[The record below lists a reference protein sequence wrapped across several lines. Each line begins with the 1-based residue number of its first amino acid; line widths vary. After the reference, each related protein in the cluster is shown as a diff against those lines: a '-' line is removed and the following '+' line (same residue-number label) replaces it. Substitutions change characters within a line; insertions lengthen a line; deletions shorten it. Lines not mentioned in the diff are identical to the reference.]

1 LTTPVFEEV
10 TWRQGSKAGAA
21 IGQGSLPHRAGTGRW
36 TQPVGRGAA
45 VAALLVEHPEGTDE
59 SPTGYWMTNLPA
71 TTPVADLVWWG
82 KMRWRIE
89 HDYRELNSASSFFS
103 TRLTRG

>member
-1 LTTPVFEEV
+1 VRPSGKEACRTAQE
-10 TWRQGSKAGAA
+10 
-21 IGQGSLPHRAGTGRW
+21 RAGGRSRW
-36 TQPVGRGAA
+36 NGVLPLRT
-45 VAALLVEHPEGTDE
+45 LLVEHPEGTDE

-71 TTPVADLVWWG
+71 TTPVADLVRWG